1 MCNDVI
7 SKNLYPKKRY
17 NLNMS
22 YGTATFPPNPSLIRE
37 GNSDT
42 ILSLKHI
49 SKNISQGCKHQ
60 KICYNSDISHHKRNE
75 EFMKKYCYANI
86 IKCVAPIAT
95 CNRNRKAAFT
105 LAEVLITL
113 GIIGVVAVL
122 TLSSVIQNIQNK
134 QNIAKWKKEY
144 SVINNAF
151 NEVLAAGVSVCEA
164 YSPNGTCAS
173 VDNNYIGNYSDEFIA
188 AFQSKLKII
197 DYCSTTESNVPS
209 DRLCDNYNYSN
220 ESLKKTIKYEWSGT
234 ASIYSRYRA
243 LGVRTE
249 SEPGGYVPYGINAY
263 NFYRMALLLADGAV
277 VYLGEVWQ
285 GPWIVVDVNNFTKGP
300 NEFGK
305 DVFVIH
311 VTSNIRKNKHFIS
324 PAGAENIYDDRP
336 DLNNPSYGITGCS
349 KDIGKTKS
357 NTVYEVAGTGCSAKY
372 LME

>member
-1 MCNDVI
+1 MLNLFQHLAIRCKVLNVKKYFPLLGEGLSEMVIRNIFLPLLWKDKSMGSDVI

-22 YGTATFPPNPSLIRE
+22 YGTATFPPVPSLIRE
-37 GNSDT
+37 RKLDN
-42 ILSLKHI
+42 IPSL
-49 SKNISQGCKHQ
+49 N
-60 KICYNSDISHHKRNE
+60 R
-75 EFMKKYCYANI
+75 
-86 IKCVAPIAT
+86 KC
-95 CNRNRKAAFT
+95 KAAFT

-113 GIIGVVAVL
+113 GIIGIVAVL
-122 TLSSVIQNIQNK
+122 TLSIVIQNIQNK

-151 NEVLAAGVSVCEA
+151 NEVLADGVSVCEA

-197 DYCSTTESNVPS
+197 DYCSTTGSNVPS

-311 VTSNIRKNKHFIS
+311 VTSNIRKNRHFIS

>member
-1 MCNDVI
+1 MGNDII

-22 YGTATFPPNPSLIRE
+22 DGTATFPPVPSLIRE
-37 GNSDT
+37 RNSDT

-49 SKNISQGCKHQ
+49 SKNISQGCKRQ
-60 KICYNSDISHHKRNE
+60 KICYNCDVLHYKRNE

-86 IKCVAPIAT
+86 IKCVAHIAT

-122 TLSSVIQNIQNK
+122 TLSIVIQNIQNK

-151 NEVLAAGVSVCEA
+151 NEVLADGVSVCEA

-197 DYCSTTESNVPS
+197 DYCSTTGSNVPS

-234 ASIYSRYRA
+234 ANIYSRYRA

-249 SEPGGYVPYGINAY
+249 SEPGGYAPYGINAY

-349 KDIGKTKS
+349 KDIGKTS
-357 NTVYEVAGTGCSAKY
+357 SDTVFEVAGTGCSAKY